1 MEEEGMQLRSDTAA
15 KQRIQKLRD
24 QIAAKTA
31 QIEALRIENE
41 KMEQTTKRWERA
53 TRYLEREV
61 EAFTRLHNLPPP
73 SSYKKK

>member
-1 MEEEGMQLRSDTAA
+1 MEEEGVQLRSDTAA
-15 KQRIQKLRD
+15 KQRIQRLRD

-41 KMEQTTKRWERA
+41 KMDQTTRRWERA
-53 TRYLEREV
+53 TRQLEREV

-73 SSYKKK
+73 PSSKK